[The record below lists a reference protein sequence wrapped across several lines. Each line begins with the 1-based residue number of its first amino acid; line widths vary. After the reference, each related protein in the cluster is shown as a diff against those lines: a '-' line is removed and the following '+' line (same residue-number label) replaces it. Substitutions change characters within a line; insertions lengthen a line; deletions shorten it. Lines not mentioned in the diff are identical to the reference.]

1 MYLKGYEI
9 IKKIGT
15 MRHHDD
21 PESIEANVLLT
32 NDGKELIDIRRWTY
46 GVPGEG
52 ITMTKDLAE
61 DLSLLLQHLFK
72 IELADR
78 NDSKD

>member
-9 IKKIGT
+9 IKKTGT

-21 PESIEANVLLT
+21 PESIEVNVLLT
-32 NDGKELIDIRRWTY
+32 NDGDKLIDIRRWTY

-52 ITMTKDLAE
+52 LTMTTDLAE
-61 DLSLLLQHLFK
+61 DLSLLLQSLFK
-72 IELADR
+72 IELVDR
-78 NDSKD
+78 NDSKG